1 MALGSLRQ
9 LTCYLLSSRLFAT
22 GVVLA
27 VMGSSWATVELCSS
41 HPWLILLGASY
52 FCILGHCWTAL
63 RSQGLL
69 GILPSWVTDALGRPV
84 FESARIAAAD
94 GVLVG
99 VNTVRLLL
107 LAIGDLDEEQRAQ
120 VLEELSEDYRRDCF
134 QKPSFTL
141 LPRWLQHLLVG
152 ESDWKHDWALDYTLP
167 SDIAKSSR
175 YLRSSDDA
183 REDAIPSR
191 QTSNSSVS
199 SAVVQSRIAD
209 LLTQLRTA
217 ETVARKV
224 EMPKLQKVLHEK
236 ISDYTVAALR
246 GSVVHGGKRRVDDT
260 RKAVNKLVST
270 AATADLSEGLS
281 RMMSPR
287 TIADVSENLSLMQ
300 DLAEVGPQI
309 FSRACSLTWAV
320 MVFPLR
326 VASAAI
332 SVSVQG
338 FGLVAIS
345 AFDRACSR
353 RKSMPP
359 RSPRR
364 LDPNGMIMRSPREL
378 LASAATKRQKDTS
391 SGSGASD

>member
-1 MALGSLRQ
+1 
-9 LTCYLLSSRLFAT
+9 
-22 GVVLA
+22 
-27 VMGSSWATVELCSS
+27 
-41 HPWLILLGASY
+41 
-52 FCILGHCWTAL
+52 
-63 RSQGLL
+63 
-69 GILPSWVTDALGRPV
+69 
-84 FESARIAAAD
+84 
-94 GVLVG
+94 
-99 VNTVRLLL
+99 
-107 LAIGDLDEEQRAQ
+107 
-120 VLEELSEDYRRDCF
+120 
-134 QKPSFTL
+134 
-141 LPRWLQHLLVG
+141 LLVG
-152 ESDWKHDWALDYTLP
+152 ERSWKHDWALDHTLP
-167 SDIAKSSR
+167 SHIVAKSSR
-175 YLRSSDDA
+175 YMHSSDDA
-183 REDAIPSR
+183 PEDAIPSR
-191 QTSNSSVS
+191 QTSHSSVS

-224 EMPKLQKVLHEK
+224 EMPNLQKVLHEK

-260 RKAVNKLVST
+260 RKAVNKWVST
-270 AATADLSEGLS
+270 AATADLSEGLT

-300 DLAEVGPQI
+300 DLAEAGPHI
-309 FSRACSLTWAV
+309 FSRACSLTWTV

-353 RKSMPP
+353 RKSSPLQ
-359 RSPRR
+359 SPRR
-364 LDPNGMIMRSPREL
+364 LDPNVMIMRSPREL
-378 LASAATKRQKDTS
+378 LASAVTKRQKDAS